1 MVNPTEVAKTRK
13 TAGASTPKE
22 IEKMI
27 NDRKKRL
34 GEAAGEFERNL
45 KNLLK
50 SKRKIEESIS
60 MLISEL

>member
-1 MVNPTEVAKTRK
+1 
-13 TAGASTPKE
+13 
-22 IEKMI
+22 MI

-50 SKRKIEESIS
+50 SKEKIEESIS
-60 MLISEL
+60 MLISGP